1 RPDATVV
8 MVTALRDLETA
19 VQAIKAGAHDYVVK
33 PFVVK
38 NVLEIIH
45 KALESRTL
53 PDILKDNNDGKS
65 AGYRFEGMV
74 AASKAMEKVFKL
86 LSAVARSGGSVLIQG
101 ESGTGKELVA
111 RAIHN
116 RSPRREAPFIVVNC
130 AAVPTALME
139 SELFGRNKGAF
150 TGATTSLPGKIEL
163 AEGGT
168 VFLDD
173 IDSLDLNLQAK
184 LLRVIQEK
192 EIERLGSNKV
202 KKVNVRFLASCNKDL
217 EQLIR
222 LEKFREDLFFRLNVF
237 PLHLPPLRERRSDI
251 PLLLDHFLKL
261 YRSKEGA
268 DPLRFSPDALEAL
281 VEYDWPGNIRELE
294 NLVQRLCAV
303 VRKPEVT
310 AKDLPRNIAYP
321 RENKP
326 QAPLKD
332 AVRGFERQYIG
343 RVLESV
349 NGNRKEAAKR
359 LGIHRNTL
367 TGKMTQLGLDAL
379 EKS

>member
-1 RPDATVV
+1 
-8 MVTALRDLETA
+8 
-19 VQAIKAGAHDYVVK
+19 
-33 PFVVK
+33 
-38 NVLEIIH
+38 
-45 KALESRTL
+45 
-53 PDILKDNNDGKS
+53 
-65 AGYRFEGMV
+65 
-74 AASKAMEKVFKL
+74 
-86 LSAVARSGGSVLIQG
+86 
-101 ESGTGKELVA
+101 
-111 RAIHN
+111 
-116 RSPRREAPFIVVNC
+116 
-130 AAVPTALME
+130 
-139 SELFGRNKGAF
+139 
-150 TGATTSLPGKIEL
+150 
-163 AEGGT
+163 
-168 VFLDD
+168 
-173 IDSLDLNLQAK
+173 
-184 LLRVIQEK
+184 
-192 EIERLGSNKV
+192 
-202 KKVNVRFLASCNKDL
+202 VNVRFLASCNKDL

-261 YRSKEGA
+261 YQSKEST

-281 VEYDWPGNIRELE
+281 VEYNWPGNIRELE

-303 VRKPEVT
+303 VHKPEVT

-321 RENKP
+321 RGNKP